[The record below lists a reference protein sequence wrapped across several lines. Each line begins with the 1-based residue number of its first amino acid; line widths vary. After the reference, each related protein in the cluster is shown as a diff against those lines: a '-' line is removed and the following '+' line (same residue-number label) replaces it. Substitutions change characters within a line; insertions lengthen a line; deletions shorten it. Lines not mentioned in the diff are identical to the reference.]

1 MEIRECFSSCW
12 SRFRA
17 CLQKPIRPEQR
28 SRTAEKQDI
37 VIPNMAAPDAGKSK
51 SFHKNLPPL
60 PANKPG
66 VYYVAQYDYA
76 ARTSEDLS
84 FNTGDTLEALDKSNG
99 DWWLARALTGVSVN
113 KRGYIPS
120 NYVEPVESIH
130 SES

>member
-12 SRFRA
+12 SRFRE
-17 CLQKPIRPEQR
+17 CLKKPTEEPR
-28 SRTAEKQDI
+28 SRTVAKPDI
-37 VIPNMAAPDAGKSK
+37 VIQNVGAVEPARFK
-51 SFHKNLPPL
+51 SFRELPPL
-60 PANKPG
+60 PPNRPG

-99 DWWLARALTGVSVN
+99 DWWLARALTGVSKD
-113 KRGYIPS
+113 KRGYIPA

-130 SES
+130 SQS

>member
-1 MEIRECFSSCW
+1 MEVPECFSSCW
-12 SRFRA
+12 SRVRA
-17 CLQKPIRPEQR
+17 CFQKPAETEP
-28 SRTAEKQDI
+28 RTRAAGKPNI
-37 VIPNMAAPDAGKSK
+37 VIQNVGATEEVKSK
-51 SFHKNLPPL
+51 SVRKILPPL
-60 PANKPG
+60 PNNKPG

-84 FNTGDTLEALDKSNG
+84 FHTGDTLEALDKSNG
-99 DWWLARALTGVSVN
+99 DWWLARALSGVSIN

>member
-17 CLQKPIRPEQR
+17 CLQKPDQTEPRN
-28 SRTAEKQDI
+28 RTVEKPNI
-37 VIPNMAAPDAGKSK
+37 VIKNEGAAEVVRFR
-51 SFHKNLPPL
+51 SFHNNLPPL
-60 PANKPG
+60 PTNKPG

-84 FNTGDTLEALDKSNG
+84 FHTGDTLEALDKSNG
-99 DWWLARALTGVSVN
+99 DWWLARAMTGVSAN

>member
-1 MEIRECFSSCW
+1 ME
-12 SRFRA
+12 
-17 CLQKPIRPEQR
+17 KPG
-28 SRTAEKQDI
+28 I
-37 VIPNMAAPDAGKSK
+37 VIPNVAVTEPVKSK
-51 SFHKNLPPL
+51 SFQKKLPPL

-99 DWWLARALTGVSVN
+99 DWWLARALNGVSIN